1 MKKIILLIV
10 MSILIIS
17 GCGLSGIRVDGTYEK
32 DGEKITGGTEWH
44 FNKATM
50 QYYKEVSEK
59 DIRALV
65 YYHKLVTDKEDAKKL
80 DEGDLADKF
89 DVVLKKVNIWVKRR
103 QILLD

>member
-1 MKKIILLIV
+1 MKYLILGL
-10 MSILIIS
+10 ILIT

-44 FNKATM
+44 FNKATK

-65 YYHKLVTDKEDAKKL
+65 DYHKLVTDKEDAKKL
-80 DEGDLADKF
+80 DEGDLTDKF
-89 DVVLKKVNIWVKRR
+89 NIVMKKVNVWVDRR
-103 QILLD
+103 RGLLE